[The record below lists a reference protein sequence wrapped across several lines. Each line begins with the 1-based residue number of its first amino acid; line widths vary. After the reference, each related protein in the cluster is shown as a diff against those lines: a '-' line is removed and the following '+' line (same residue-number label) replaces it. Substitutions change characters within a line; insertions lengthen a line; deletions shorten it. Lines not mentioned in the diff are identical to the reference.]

1 MDNTNIQ
8 EVIVQTNSYEI
19 ISADTA
25 FYAFIKKRFYY
36 TFDRLVCEEDRAVLY
51 RHIEGM
57 LKDSFVVRLLNAQDR
72 EVYFLV
78 QIYPCDISECVK
90 LKLIQAEGLLDSV
103 KLLNRRMDAQNY
115 ILELYNDYY
124 FEFDVAGDRFHI
136 YSRNRLEQTICS
148 VTLEELEERFRGN
161 CAVEDSEKLDSF
173 FAALRGG
180 RHELELDVT
189 GDILNGK
196 METDITELRGRSIY
210 EDGVYQMAVGYIHY
224 GSVSSFMDRKKIDR
238 DSLTGVLAK
247 GEVTNAA
254 IKAIDV
260 NKCKNTCICIVD
272 VDYFK
277 RVNDAFGHMT
287 GDEVLKKVA
296 AIIETEVGKNGIV
309 GRIGGDEFMIIY
321 HDVYDMEY
329 TREHL
334 EGIKNV
340 VAASFP
346 PNTNNKPVITLS
358 IGCASYP
365 KDAENYEDLFTL
377 ADFALYRAKEK
388 GRNRYIIFDEAKHG
402 KLSDIKN
409 MKMSD
414 NRLNNRGN
422 MSVGDIVCALMTKVY
437 GKDNYSLEQYL
448 DDIVVNLGIQRITVY
463 AGTPAEVAAV
473 AGEGRP
479 APEIIEETQSYI
491 THPALQ
497 NRVSRRHNIV
507 IVDDISIFATMDEE
521 LYSKLKKQGVI
532 SLLQMPFV
540 DKNGTPGIFS
550 FEAVSKKVVW
560 NRGSVDCYKLL
571 ARLLSEYEVTVP

>member
-36 TFDRLVCEEDRAVLY
+36 TFDRLVCEEDRAILY

-57 LKDSFVVRLLNAQDR
+57 LKDSFAVRLLNVQEK

-78 QIYPCDISECVK
+78 QIYPSDVSGCVK

-103 KLLNRRMDAQNY
+103 KLLNSRMDAQNY

-124 FEFDVAGDRFHI
+124 FEYDVIKNRFHV

-148 VTLEELEERFRGN
+148 VSLEELEERFRSN
-161 CAVEDSEKLDSF
+161 CASEETEKLDGF
-173 FAALRGG
+173 FAALRTGK
-180 RHELELDVT
+180 HELELEIN
-189 GDILNGK
+189 GDILNGQVD
-196 METDITELRGRSIY
+196 TDITQIRGRAIN
-210 EDGVYQMAVGYIHY
+210 EDGAYRMAVGYIHY
-224 GSVSSFMDRKKIDR
+224 GNVNSLTGRKKIER

-260 NKCKNTCICIVD
+260 NKCPNTCICIVD

-277 RVNDAFGHMT
+277 RVNDDFGHMA

-296 AIIETEVGKNGIV
+296 AIIEAEVDKSGIV

-321 HDVYDMEY
+321 HDVYDMEFA
-329 TREHL
+329 REHL

-340 VAASFP
+340 VAATFP
-346 PNTNNKPVITLS
+346 PNTQHKPVITLS

-365 KDAENYEDLFTL
+365 KDAANYEDLFTL

-402 KLSDIKN
+402 KLEDIKGTR
-409 MKMSD
+409 MSD

-422 MSVGDIVCALMTKVY
+422 MSIGDIVCALMTRVY
-437 GKDNYSLEQYL
+437 GKEEYPLEQFL
-448 DDIVVNLGIQRITVY
+448 DDIVVNLGIQRITVFT
-463 AGTPAEVAAV
+463 GVPGKVAAI

-479 APEIIEETQSYI
+479 AQEIIDETQSYI
-491 THPALQ
+491 THKALSH
-497 NRVSRRHNIV
+497 RISRKHKII

-521 LYSKLKKQGVI
+521 LYNKLQKQGVI
-532 SLLQMPFV
+532 SLMQMPFT
-540 DKNGTPGIFS
+540 DKNGTPGILS
-550 FEAVSKKVVW
+550 FEAVSKKTVW
-560 NRGSVDCYKLL
+560 NRGAVDYYKLL
-571 ARLLSEYEVTVP
+571 ARLFSEYTM

>member
-36 TFDRLVCEEDRAVLY
+36 TFDRLVCEEDRTVLY

-78 QIYPCDISECVK
+78 QIYPCDVSGCVK

-124 FEFDVAGDRFHI
+124 FEFDVAGNRFHI

-148 VTLEELEERFRGN
+148 VTLEELEERFHGN
-161 CAVEDSEKLDSF
+161 CVPEDSEKLDSF
-173 FAALRGG
+173 FAALRTG
-180 RHELELDVT
+180 RHEMELDVT
-189 GDILNGK
+189 GDILNAQL
-196 METDITELRGRSIY
+196 DADLTEVRGRSIY

-224 GSVSSFMDRKKIDR
+224 GNVSSLMDRKKIER

-260 NKCKNTCICIVD
+260 NKCQNTCICIVD

-277 RVNDAFGHMT
+277 RVNDVFGHMT
-287 GDEVLKKVA
+287 GDEVLRKVA

-321 HDVYDMEY
+321 HDVYDMEL

-346 PNTNNKPVITLS
+346 PNTTNKPVITLS

-365 KDAENYEDLFTL
+365 KDAGNYEDLFTL

-402 KLSDIKN
+402 KLSDIKS
-409 MKMSD
+409 MRMSE

-422 MSVGDIVCALMTKVY
+422 MSVGDIVCALATKVY
-437 GKDNYSLEQYL
+437 SKEKYPLEQFL
-448 DDIVVNLGIQRITVY
+448 DDIVVNLAIQRITVY
-463 AGTPAEVAAV
+463 AGTPAKVVAV

-479 APEIIEETQSYI
+479 TPEIIEETQSYI
-491 THPALQ
+491 THQALS
-497 NRVSRRHNIV
+497 NRISRKHNIV
-507 IVDDISIFATMDEE
+507 IVDDISSFETMDEE
-521 LYSKLKKQGVI
+521 LYNKLKKQSVI
-532 SLLQMPFV
+532 SLLQMPFT
-540 DKNGTPGIFS
+540 DKNGASGIFS

-560 NRGSVDCYKLL
+560 NRGAVDCYKLL
-571 ARLLSEYEVTVP
+571 ARLLSEYEIL

>member
-36 TFDRLVCEEDRAVLY
+36 TFDRLVCEEDRAILY
-51 RHIEGM
+51 RHIEGL
-57 LKDSFVVRLLNAQDR
+57 LKDSFAIRLLNVQEK

-78 QIYPCDISECVK
+78 QIYPCDVSGCVK
-90 LKLIQAEGLLDSV
+90 LKLIQSEGLLDSV
-103 KLLNRRMDAQNY
+103 KLLNSRMDAQNY

-124 FEFDVAGDRFHI
+124 FEYDVLKNRFHV

-148 VTLEELEERFRGN
+148 VSLEELEERLRGN
-161 CAVEDSEKLDSF
+161 CAKEETEKLDGF
-173 FAALRGG
+173 FAALRAGK
-180 RHELELDVT
+180 HDLELEVS
-189 GDILNGK
+189 GDILNGQVDADL
-196 METDITELRGRSIY
+196 TQIRGRAIN
-210 EDGVYQMAVGYIHY
+210 EDGAYRMAVGYIHY
-224 GSVSSFMDRKKIDR
+224 GNANSLAGRRKIER

-254 IKAIDV
+254 IKAVDM
-260 NKCKNTCICIVD
+260 NKIHGTCICIVD

-277 RVNDAFGHMT
+277 RVNDDFGHMT

-296 AIIETEVGKNGIV
+296 GIIEAEVDKNGIV

-321 HDVYDMEY
+321 HDVYDMEF

-340 VAASFP
+340 VAATFP
-346 PNTNNKPVITLS
+346 PNTQHKPAITLS

-365 KDAENYEDLFTL
+365 KDAANYEDLFTL

-402 KLSDIKN
+402 KLEDIKSTR
-409 MKMSD
+409 MSD

-422 MSVGDIVCALMTKVY
+422 MSTGDIVCALMTKVY
-437 GKDNYSLEQYL
+437 GTEEYPLEQFL

-463 AGTPAEVAAV
+463 SGTPGQVVAI

-479 APEIIEETQSYI
+479 AQEIIDETQSYI
-491 THPALQ
+491 THKALSH
-497 NRVSRRHNIV
+497 RISRKHKII
-507 IVDDISIFATMDEE
+507 IVDDVSIFSSMDEE
-521 LYSKLKKQGVI
+521 LYNKLQRQGVI
-532 SLLQMPFV
+532 SLLQMPFT
-540 DKNGTPGIFS
+540 DKNGTPGILS
-550 FEAVSKKVVW
+550 FEAVSKKTVW

-571 ARLLSEYEVTVP
+571 ARLFSEYAL

>member
-25 FYAFIKKRFYY
+25 FYAFMKKRFYY
-36 TFDRLVCEEDRAVLY
+36 TFDRLVCEEDRATLY

-57 LKDSFVVRLLNAQDR
+57 LKDSFAVRLLSVQEK

-78 QIYPCDISECVK
+78 QIYPCDVSGCVK

-103 KLLNRRMDAQNY
+103 KLLNSRMDAQNY

-124 FEFDVAGDRFHI
+124 FEYNVLGNRFHI

-148 VTLEELEERFRGN
+148 VSLEELEERFRGN
-161 CAVEDSEKLDSF
+161 CAKEECEKLDGF
-173 FAALRGG
+173 FAALRAGK
-180 RHELELDVT
+180 HDLELEVG
-189 GDILNGK
+189 GDILNGQVDA
-196 METDITELRGRSIY
+196 DITQIRGRAIN
-210 EDGVYQMAVGYIHY
+210 EDGAYRMAVGYIHY
-224 GSVSSFMDRKKIDR
+224 GNVNSLTGRRKIER

-247 GEVTNAA
+247 GEVTSAA

-260 NKCKNTCICIVD
+260 NKSPNTCICIVD

-277 RVNDAFGHMT
+277 RVNDDFGHMT

-296 AIIETEVGKNGIV
+296 AIIETEVDKNGIV

-321 HDVYDMEY
+321 HDVYDMEFA
-329 TREHL
+329 REHL

-340 VAASFP
+340 VAATFP
-346 PNTNNKPVITLS
+346 PNTQNKPVITLS

-365 KDAENYEDLFTL
+365 KDAANYEDLFTL

-402 KLSDIKN
+402 KLEDIKSTR
-409 MKMSD
+409 MSD

-422 MSVGDIVCALMTKVY
+422 MSIGDIVCALMTKVY
-437 GKDNYSLEQYL
+437 GPEEYPLEQFL

-463 AGTPAEVAAV
+463 AGTPGKVVAI

-479 APEIIEETQSYI
+479 AQEIIDETQSYI
-491 THPALQ
+491 THKALSH
-497 NRVSRRHNIV
+497 RISRKHKII
-507 IVDDISIFATMDEE
+507 IVDDISTFATMDEE
-521 LYSKLKKQGVI
+521 LYNKLKKQGVI
-532 SLLQMPFV
+532 SLMQMPFT
-540 DKNGTPGIFS
+540 DKNGTPGILS
-550 FEAVSKKVVW
+550 FEAVSKKTVW
-560 NRGSVDCYKLL
+560 NRSAVDCYKLL
-571 ARLLSEYEVTVP
+571 ARLFSEYTM

>member
-25 FYAFIKKRFYY
+25 FYAFIKKRYYY
-36 TFDRLVCEEDRAVLY
+36 TFDRLVCEEDRAILY
-51 RHIEGM
+51 RYIEGM
-57 LKDSFVVRLLNAQDR
+57 LKDSFAIRLLNVQEK

-78 QIYPCDISECVK
+78 QIYPCDVSGCVK
-90 LKLIQAEGLLDSV
+90 LKLIQADGLLDSM
-103 KLLNRRMDAQNY
+103 KLLNSRMDAQNY

-124 FEFDVAGDRFHI
+124 FEYNVAGNRFHV

-148 VTLEELEERFRGN
+148 VSLEELEERFRGN
-161 CAVEDSEKLDSF
+161 CAQEETEKLDGF
-173 FAALRGG
+173 FAALRVGK
-180 RHELELDVT
+180 HDLELDVS
-189 GDILNGK
+189 GDILNGQIDA
-196 METDITELRGRSIY
+196 DITQIRGRAIN
-210 EDGVYQMAVGYIHY
+210 EDGAYRMAVGYIHY
-224 GSVSSFMDRKKIDR
+224 GNVNSLTGGRRKIER

-260 NKCKNTCICIVD
+260 NKSPNTCICIID

-277 RVNDAFGHMT
+277 HVNDNFGHMV

-296 AIIETEVGKNGIV
+296 AIMETEVDKSGIV

-321 HDVYDMEY
+321 HDVYDMEF

-340 VAASFP
+340 VAATFP
-346 PNTNNKPVITLS
+346 PNMQNKPAITLS

-365 KDAENYEDLFTL
+365 KDAANYEDLFTL

-402 KLSDIKN
+402 TLKDIKS

-422 MSVGDIVCALMTKVY
+422 MSIGDIVCALMTKVY
-437 GKDNYSLEQYL
+437 SSEEYSLEQFL

-463 AGTPAEVAAV
+463 AGTPGKVVAV

-479 APEIIEETQSYI
+479 SQEIIEETQSYI
-491 THPALQ
+491 THEALTH
-497 NRVSRRHNIV
+497 RISRKHKII
-507 IVDDISIFATMDEE
+507 IVDDIAVFSSMDEE
-521 LYSKLKKQGVI
+521 LYNKLKKQGII
-532 SLLQMPFV
+532 SLLQVPFT
-540 DKNGTPGIFS
+540 DKNGIPGILS
-550 FEAVSKKVVW
+550 FEAVSKKTVW
-560 NRGSVDCYKLL
+560 NRNAVDYYKLL
-571 ARLLSEYEVTVP
+571 ARLFAEYTL